1 MIHRYPGRG
10 RYALA
15 ALFCLAGL
23 TTAKAQAP
31 ATAPATPPAPATAP
45 APLPRIELKLFD
57 KAEVDRSKG
66 CSVVLWQDDRDPD
79 KDRYAYL
86 FVEPL
91 GANHVRTVAR
101 VKIGNEILMFTR
113 IAVGGRAFGY
123 GLHPWQT
130 YQRGNETS
138 YLLLNLKL
146 EDEPGEIVDIVEGRM
161 TVIQSGKPPFVAT
174 VKGNAGCKTPAA
186 PAPAPSRRGEAP
198 SPGPASPP
206 AARPSAP
213 NSAPLAPSVPAMFEK
228 HAVPGSRI
236 PRGMIGV
243 AVQRMGCEE
252 TVMRKGG
259 TGYYLSEESSLW
271 EIPCA
276 RFAYQGS
283 SVFAIVYT
291 PEPAKNFTYVMFDGP
306 KGRVRSTD
314 SNQLMNPRWDM
325 ARRIVTGISLGRGA
339 GDCGVYERHRL
350 GEDGQFTLIEY
361 REKENCDG
369 IATKPEAYPLIFRE

>member
-1 MIHRYPGRG
+1 MIGRYTARG
-10 RYALA
+10 RCALA
-15 ALFCLAGL
+15 VLFCLADL
-23 TTAKAQAP
+23 
-31 ATAPATPPAPATAP
+31 ATANAQSTAPAPATAP
-45 APLPRIELKLFD
+45 APLPKIELKLFD

-91 GANHVRTVAR
+91 GPNHARTVAR
-101 VKIGNEILMFTR
+101 VKIGNEVLMFTR

-138 YLLLNLKL
+138 YLLLSLKL

-161 TVIQSGKPPFVAT
+161 TVIQPGKPPFVAT
-174 VKGNAGCKTPAA
+174 VKGNAGCNTPAAPAA
-186 PAPAPSRRGEAP
+186 PAPARRGEAP
-198 SPGPASPP
+198 SPIPVAPS
-206 AARPSAP
+206 AARPPAPSSAP
-213 NSAPLAPSVPAMFEK
+213 PVPAVPAMFEK
-228 HAVPGSRI
+228 HAVPGSRL

-252 TVMRKGG
+252 AVMRKGA

-276 RFAYQGS
+276 RFAYQAS

-291 PEPAKNFTYVMFDGP
+291 PEPSKNFTYVMFDGP
-306 KGRVRSTD
+306 KGRVRTTEA
-314 SNQLMNPRWDM
+314 NQLMSPRWDV

-361 REKENCDG
+361 RVKETCDG
-369 IATKPEAYPLIFRE
+369 VATKPETFPLIFRE